1 MKLQAAKVGAFGSKL
16 IAAVWGKIE
25 ACENFCAFPR
35 VEQVPWDQP

>member
-16 IAAVWGKIE
+16 IAAV
-25 ACENFCAFPR
+25 CENFCAFPR